1 MMNTEALHSTLIPA
15 ATPSAVPHVSK
26 LQELHAPYFVQ
37 QVQVGSELADRPR
50 IDVFRQLCA
59 GRRVLHVGCVDWPIT
74 DLGNSLHV
82 ALDGSCAQL
91 DGFDVHAEAFASLR
105 PLVRGKLF
113 SDWNDISDA
122 YDIVLVPEVLEHVGD
137 VQAFLG
143 QLDSLRA
150 PHVVLTV
157 PDAYSC
163 ARRHFDY
170 NREQEVFV
178 EVVHP
183 DHNCWYTPYTLA
195 SVLSKYT
202 DWKLDGMWF
211 FNGISLLAI
220 LTKSTSAQ

>member
-1 MMNTEALHSTLIPA
+1 MMNSESLQSTCK
-15 ATPSAVPHVSK
+15 SAVTPARVKQVSK

-37 QVQVGSELADRPR
+37 QVQVGSELANRPR
-50 IDVFRQLCA
+50 IEVFRQLCA

-74 DLGNSLHV
+74 DIGNSLHV
-82 ALDGSCAQL
+82 ALDAICAQL
-91 DGFDVHAEAFASLR
+91 DGFDVHAEAFTSLR
-105 PLVRGKLF
+105 PHVRGHLF
-113 SDWNDISDA
+113 SDWKDVTGV

-137 VQAFLG
+137 VAAFLG
-143 QLDSLRA
+143 QLDCLHA
-150 PHVVLTV
+150 PHVILTV

-170 NREQEVFV
+170 NQEQEVFI

-183 DHNCWYTPYTLA
+183 DHNCWYTPYTLV

-220 LTKSTSAQ
+220 LTKSGSAK